1 MNQECDMMF
10 ANEPIFPPMACIPDS
25 AQEANQDTDY
35 PLDQVRG
42 QAPRRDLLVVAYP
55 GMVFPTSTELL
66 PYKPSDGS

>member
-42 QAPRRDLLVVAYP
+42 QAPRRDLLVV
-55 GMVFPTSTELL
+55 VNL
-66 PYKPSDGS
+66 